1 MDGNRCT
8 VKCHGCS
15 FIYDV
20 PNVAVINTSYLVDH
34 IIFIRLIRLYY
45 CDFIVLCLLI
55 FIFRLYPVNIV
66 MSYCFRSHI
75 YIDD

>member
-1 MDGNRCT
+1 MDGNRGT